1 LSSLKKQGINAF
13 VWDFAGKIVK
23 QGMGFIVSIFLARLL
38 EPSDFGM
45 IAMVMVVIGMATVFT
60 DIGLGSALIQR
71 RRVRPIHYASVF
83 YFNIFVGFVF
93 ALLTYFYASTIS
105 EFYDNEKL
113 LPLVEVMSLSF
124 IIGAL
129 SSVQSTKL
137 RKELNYAL
145 LTKIGLISSFVSGV
159 VGVSLAFW
167 GAGVWSLVAQTLSQG
182 IIYNILIWTRANWKP
197 SLQFSWKALRQLWGY
212 GFRMFLSGMLNAIF
226 TRLDYMIIGKLFD
239 PASLGFFQRAK
250 SFNLFIIKYS
260 SGSLMSV
267 LFPVLSKIQRDI
279 PKLQRVVLK
288 SLTILS
294 LITFLLVGGL
304 YVVSQELVVLL
315 FGDKWLPSVMY
326 FKILALSSFSY
337 PLGSL
342 FVSILSSRGKS
353 KAFLRLEIYKK
364 IVCLGSIVVLYMYG
378 IDAFLYALV
387 IQAFINAIW
396 LNITYASR
404 EIDLSFWRLFQP
416 ILIQMLFAIFSVYL
430 VYYINQ
436 TVDFNDFVMLC
447 IKGIEYLVVFVSLN
461 KLFATEAYKNIKLE
475 LQPIYNKLLKKVRH
489 DR

>member
-1 LSSLKKQGINAF
+1 
-13 VWDFAGKIVK
+13 
-23 QGMGFIVSIFLARLL
+23 
-38 EPSDFGM
+38 
-45 IAMVMVVIGMATVFT
+45 
-60 DIGLGSALIQR
+60 
-71 RRVRPIHYASVF
+71 
-83 YFNIFVGFVF
+83 
-93 ALLTYFYASTIS
+93 
-105 EFYDNEKL
+105 
-113 LPLVEVMSLSF
+113 
-124 IIGAL
+124 
-129 SSVQSTKL
+129 
-137 RKELNYAL
+137 
-145 LTKIGLISSFVSGV
+145 
-159 VGVSLAFW
+159 
-167 GAGVWSLVAQTLSQG
+167 
-182 IIYNILIWTRANWKP
+182 
-197 SLQFSWKALRQLWGY
+197 
-212 GFRMFLSGMLNAIF
+212 MFLSGMLNAIF

-267 LFPVLSKIQRDI
+267 LFPVLSKIQKDI
-279 PKLQRVVLK
+279 PRLQRVVLK